1 MRELHATTSDRLAT
15 YRRLQGRNRIV
26 GVLRLAVP
34 ALGAVTLLLLVGQ
47 LYLSS
52 LLDQFNIGEVSMD
65 RESIQVEAPEYAGV
79 LADGSAY
86 RVRASTAQAMLDATE
101 QIALRDAA
109 LNVVRADGVVFDAT
123 ANDAVL
129 DTARRVVRIE
139 GAASVK
145 DSTGTSGTIEQS
157 VFDWSAQTLT
167 GEGPVAIH
175 YADGTELTAA
185 GMQFDAEASVWTFSG
200 ATVTLP
206 YTPGAEPQ

>member
-1 MRELHATTSDRLAT
+1 MTEQHATSTDRLAT
-15 YRRLQGRNRIV
+15 YRRLQGRNRMV
-26 GVLRLAVP
+26 GVLRVAVP

-47 LYLSS
+47 IYLSS
-52 LLDQFNIGEVSMD
+52 LLDQFSIGEVSMD
-65 RESIQVEAPEYAGV
+65 RESIRVEAPEYAGV
-79 LADGSAY
+79 LSDGSAY
-86 RVRASTAQAMLDATE
+86 RVRASDAQAMLNSTE

-109 LNVVRADGVVFDAT
+109 LNVVRPDGVVFDAS
-123 ANDAVL
+123 ADSAVL
-129 DTARRVVRIE
+129 DTAQRVVRIE
-139 GAASVK
+139 GASDIS

-167 GEGPVAIH
+167 GDGPVVIH

-206 YTPGAEPQ
+206 HTPGAQPR